1 MLNIFLSASI
11 PLPNRNKCFYETADI
26 LAIKEA
32 IRSLVEV
39 VTPHGR
45 IVCGGHPA
53 ITPLLAMATKNKEK
67 DSISI
72 FQSKFFELEFPKAV
86 YEFIDLNIID
96 AIANDRYESLRKMRQ
111 EMIKSQ
117 QFDAIVLIGGMEGV
131 IDELDMFLEHH
142 SGAQVIPLA
151 STGAAAKI
159 VYDIEKNRPV
169 PRFQL
174 DSRFEND
181 YTYSSLFRRLFREYF
196 KSKPKFL
203 LENID

>member
-11 PLPNRNKCFYETADI
+11 PLSDRKKCFYETADV

-39 VTPHGR
+39 IIPNGR

-53 ITPLLAMATKNKEK
+53 ITPLLAMATKNSKK
-67 DSISI
+67 DRNFISI
-72 FQSKFFELEFPKAV
+72 YQSNIFKSDFPESV
-86 YEFIDLNIID
+86 YDFIDLTLIEGNPEE
-96 AIANDRYESLRKMRQ
+96 REESLKIMRQ
-111 EMIKSQ
+111 AMIQSQ
-117 QFDAIVLIGGMEGV
+117 KFDAIVLIGGMEGV
-131 IDELDMFLEHH
+131 IDELEIFLEFHPY
-142 SGAQVIPLA
+142 AKVIPLA

-159 VYDIEKNRPV
+159 IYDNEQKKQK

-181 YTYSSLFRRLFREYF
+181 YTYSSLFRRIFNKDL
-196 KSKPKFL
+196 
-203 LENID
+203 NH

>member
-11 PLPNRNKCFYETADI
+11 PLSDRKRCFYETADV

-39 VTPHGR
+39 IIPNGR

-53 ITPLLAMATKNKEK
+53 ITPLLAMATKNSKK
-67 DSISI
+67 DRNFISI
-72 FQSKFFELEFPKAV
+72 YQSNIFKSDFPESV
-86 YEFIDLNIID
+86 YDFIDLTLIEGNPEE
-96 AIANDRYESLRKMRQ
+96 REESLKIMRQ
-111 EMIKSQ
+111 AMIQSQ
-117 QFDAIVLIGGMEGV
+117 KFDAIVLIGGMEGV
-131 IDELDMFLEHH
+131 IDELEIFLELHPY
-142 SGAQVIPLA
+142 AKVIPLA

-159 VYDIEKNRPV
+159 IYDNEQKKQK

-181 YTYSSLFRRLFREYF
+181 YTYSSLFRRIFNKDL
-196 KSKPKFL
+196 
-203 LENID
+203 NH

>member
-11 PLPNRNKCFYETADI
+11 PLSDRKKCFYETADV

-39 VTPHGR
+39 IIPNGR

-53 ITPLLAMATKNKEK
+53 ITPLLAMATKNSKK
-67 DSISI
+67 DRNFISI
-72 FQSKFFELEFPKAV
+72 YQSNIFKSDFPESV
-86 YEFIDLNIID
+86 YDFIDLTLIEGNPEE
-96 AIANDRYESLRKMRQ
+96 REESLKIMRQ
-111 EMIKSQ
+111 AMIQSQ
-117 QFDAIVLIGGMEGV
+117 KFDAIVLIGGMEGV
-131 IDELDMFLEHH
+131 IDELEIFLELHPY
-142 SGAQVIPLA
+142 AKVIPLA

-159 VYDIEKNRPV
+159 IYDNEQKKQK

-181 YTYSSLFRRLFREYF
+181 YTYSSLFRRIFNKDL
-196 KSKPKFL
+196 
-203 LENID
+203 NH

>member
-11 PLPNRNKCFYETADI
+11 PLSDRKKCFYETADV

-39 VTPHGR
+39 VIPNGR

-53 ITPLLAMATKNKEK
+53 ITPLLAMATKNSKK
-67 DSISI
+67 DRNFISI
-72 FQSKFFELEFPKAV
+72 YQSNIFKSDFPESV
-86 YEFIDLNIID
+86 YDFIDLTLID
-96 AIANDRYESLRKMRQ
+96 GNPEEREESLKIMRQ
-111 EMIKSQ
+111 TMIQSQ
-117 QFDAIVLIGGMEGV
+117 KFDAIVLIGGMEGV
-131 IDELDMFLEHH
+131 IDELEIFLEFHPH
-142 SGAQVIPLA
+142 AKVIPLA

-159 VYDIEKNRPV
+159 VYDNEKKKQE

-181 YTYSSLFRRLFREYF
+181 YTYSSLFRRIFNKDL
-196 KSKPKFL
+196 
-203 LENID
+203 NH

>member
-1 MLNIFLSASI
+1 MINIFLSASV
-11 PLPNRNKCFYETADI
+11 PLPNRNKCFYKTADI

-39 VTPHGR
+39 VTPNGR

-72 FQSKFFELEFPKAV
+72 FQSTYFELEFPKIV

-96 AIANDRYESLRKMRQ
+96 AIVNDRDESLKKMRQ

-117 QFDAIVLIGGMEGV
+117 KFDAIVLIGGMDGV
-131 IDELDMFLEHH
+131 IDELDMFLEYH
-142 SGAQVIPLA
+142 SEAQVIPLA

-159 VYDIEKNRPV
+159 VYDNEKIRPT
-169 PRFQL
+169 PRFPL
-174 DSRFEND
+174 DPRFAND
-181 YTYSSLFRRLFREYF
+181 YTYSSLFRRLFREHL
-196 KSKPKFL
+196 K
-203 LENID
+203 N

>member
-11 PLPNRNKCFYETADI
+11 PLSDRKKCFYETADV

-39 VTPHGR
+39 VIPNGR

-53 ITPLLAMATKNKEK
+53 ITPLLAMATKNSKK
-67 DSISI
+67 DRNFISI
-72 FQSKFFELEFPKAV
+72 YQSNIFKSDFPESV
-86 YEFIDLNIID
+86 YDFIDLILID
-96 AIANDRYESLRKMRQ
+96 GNPEEREESLKIMRQ
-111 EMIKSQ
+111 TMIQSQ
-117 QFDAIVLIGGMEGV
+117 KFDAIVLIGGMEGV
-131 IDELDMFLEHH
+131 IDELEIFLEFHPH
-142 SGAQVIPLA
+142 AKVIPLA

-159 VYDIEKNRPV
+159 VYDNEKKKQE

-181 YTYSSLFRRLFREYF
+181 YTYSSLFRRIFNKDL
-196 KSKPKFL
+196 
-203 LENID
+203 NH